1 VRPPASASNAHHF
14 FIRLFIKA
22 LQEQYKDHIEA
33 IILAIDATPTKL
45 MKGVAINKALCLA
58 IIPTCII

>member
-1 VRPPASASNAHHF
+1 MEGETPSLDAHHF

-45 MKGVAINKALCLA
+45 MKGVA
-58 IIPTCII
+58 